1 MRRTM
6 ILTLALA
13 FTAGC
18 AGPDET
24 YTDTMAD
31 VPGVTLA
38 DFAGT
43 WEGPVRPQGSDSV
56 VANVEL
62 LATSSN
68 DGWSFTVVN
77 AANPVQAST
86 TPARVVAF
94 EGDSVIL
101 EAGPFASIL
110 REGEQ
115 VTTRSVYRL
124 QGDRMVG
131 MVEAT
136 YPATGETVTLNSEA
150 TRRR

>member
-18 AGPDET
+18 AGTDET
-24 YTDTMAD
+24 DTDTMAAAT
-31 VPGVTLA
+31 GVTLA

-56 VANVEL
+56 VANVEM

-77 AANPVQAST
+77 AANPAQAST
-86 TPARVVAF
+86 APARVVAF
-94 EGDSVIL
+94 EGDSVVL
-101 EAGPFASIL
+101 EAGPFPSIL
-110 REGEQ
+110 RAGEQ
-115 VTTRSVYRL
+115 VSTRSVYRL
-124 QGDRMVG
+124 QGGRMVG
-131 MVEAT
+131 VVQAT
-136 YPATGETVTLNSEA
+136 YPASGETVTLNSEA

>member
-31 VPGVTLA
+31 APGVTLS

-43 WEGPVRPQGSDSV
+43 WYGTATPVGSNTV
-56 VANVEL
+56 AANVEM
-62 LATSSN
+62 LATSTP
-68 DGWSFTVVN
+68 DGWSFTVVS
-77 AANPVQAST
+77 AANPAEAST

-101 EAGPFASIL
+101 EAGPFPSTL
-110 REGEQ
+110 RPGEM
-115 VTTRSVYRL
+115 VSTRSVYRL
-124 QGDRMVG
+124 QNDSMVG
-131 MVEAT
+131 VVQAT
-136 YPATGETVTLNSEA
+136 YPASGETVTLNSTA